1 MIEYFLTVEVKLVG
15 FTQNAI
21 AKKNIYIYII
31 FKMGTKMLKAVN
43 KKNQNLIF
51 CKCQKKK
58 KIIKILKTK
67 SMRIWHNIDISFF

>member
-1 MIEYFLTVEVKLVG
+1 
-15 FTQNAI
+15 
-21 AKKNIYIYII
+21 
-31 FKMGTKMLKAVN
+31 MGTKMLKAVN